1 MASGE
6 IGEGCMRHFCPRLHV
21 STLVRLVALER
32 LQVISQ
38 MGRCHE
44 VAKASHGH
52 AEPTDDQ
59 QRLGQRTARV
69 ARDVVE
75 RVAQNTAHERANGH
89 THRPAQLQQCLCCP
103 PTSGSQHLDGCVHAL
118 RHTGRCGP
126 QSQKYNKEAETGDN
140 QRDAAEQKMKQ
151 VRSSCAPQQSAMI
164 FQTLADSV
172 NQVPTNPRRNSS
184 SAAQRN
190 AQGQAD
196 GLRRDVVQ
204 PLGERR
210 NVAVITAQQPV

>member
-1 MASGE
+1 MRWQKPRMDMPSPPMINNDWANAQPESHEMSWKESLRIPPTNGPMAIPIDQHNSSNA
-6 IGEGCMRHFCPRLHV
+6 CVVPRRPAANIWTAV
-21 STLVRLVALER
+21 ST
-32 LQVISQ
+32 
-38 MGRCHE
+38 
-44 VAKASHGH
+44 
-52 AEPTDDQ
+52 P
-59 QRLGQRTARV
+59 
-69 ARDVVE
+69 
-75 RVAQNTAHERANGH
+75 
-89 THRPAQLQQCLCCP
+89 
-103 PTSGSQHLDGCVHAL
+103 
-118 RHTGRCGP
+118 
-126 QSQKYNKEAETGDN
+126 ETGDK

-172 NQVPTNPRRNSS
+172 NQVPTNPRRNCS

-210 NVAVITAQQPV
+210 DVAVITAQQPVQQSTQHQIPQRGQTEQLVDICCPRIFWTRLPGSPNGRHQQDR